1 MLLLAAV
8 CQVSTELSMC
18 VHFFPPK
25 DAATQYGIQHFNVLA
40 VVQQC
45 LAKKHEAGGCD
56 EPV

>member
-1 MLLLAAV
+1 MLLLAGV

-18 VHFFPPK
+18 VHFFSPK

-45 LAKKHEAGGCD
+45 LAKKQVVVMSLCR
-56 EPV
+56 